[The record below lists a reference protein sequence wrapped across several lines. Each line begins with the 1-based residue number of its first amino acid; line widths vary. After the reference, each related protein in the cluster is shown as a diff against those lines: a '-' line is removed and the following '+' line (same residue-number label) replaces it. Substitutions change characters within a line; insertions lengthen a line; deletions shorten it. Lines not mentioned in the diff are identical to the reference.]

1 MNIMSKAHILME
13 FVYIQ
18 KNKFKCREGEKQV
31 KKKNKSVRVRE
42 GILRNTWKNKSLVL
56 MVLPVVILLI
66 MFNYVPMFGAL
77 IAFKKYNYRDG
88 IFGSPWVGFDN
99 FKFLFAMKSTTWRM
113 LRNTVGYFFLF
124 TLVGT
129 VCNVTLAIALNEC
142 KSKKLAKYSQT
153 FMIMPAFLSYI
164 AVSYIVECFLNSNGL
179 INVILQE
186 EILWY
191 QNAKYWPVILT
202 IVSIWKGTGYGAVV
216 YLSAL
221 SGIDQ
226 ELYESAVLDGA
237 TKMKQ
242 IRYITLPLL
251 APTISIVTL
260 LGLGN
265 IMSSDTGL
273 FYQVTKDVSLLY
285 ETTQT
290 IDTYVLNCL
299 VSGSSDFGPSSA
311 VSFFQS
317 VVGCFMVVVTNL
329 IVRRKAPEA
338 ALF

>member
-1 MNIMSKAHILME
+1 MN
-13 FVYIQ
+13 
-18 KNKFKCREGEKQV
+18 
-31 KKKNKSVRVRE
+31 KKNKSTRVQE

-66 MFNYVPMFGAL
+66 LFNYVPMFGSL
-77 IAFKKYNYRDG
+77 VAFKKYNYRDG
-88 IFGSPWVGFDN
+88 ILGSPWVGLDN

-113 LRNTVGYFFLF
+113 LRNTVGYYILF
-124 TLVGT
+124 TAVGT
-129 VCNVTLAIALNEC
+129 VCNVALAIALNEC
-142 KSKKLAKYSQT
+142 RSKRLAKFSQT

-164 AVSYIVECFLNSNGL
+164 AVSYIVECFLSSNGL
-179 INVILQE
+179 VNTIIQE
-186 EILWY
+186 KIFWY
-191 QNAKYWPVILT
+191 QEAKYWPVILT
-202 IVSIWKGTGYGAVV
+202 IVSVWKGTGYGAVV

-237 TKMKQ
+237 TKMQK

-251 APTISIVTL
+251 ASTISIVTL

-290 IDTYVLNCL
+290 IDTYVLNSL
-299 VSGSSDFGPSSA
+299 VTGSNNFGPSSA

-317 VVGCFMVVVTNL
+317 IVGSLMVVVTNL